1 MGKSIDS
8 EISKLENE
16 VLMEKFK
23 TELNNAKLIRDL
35 RGSLGVE
42 IKKNPRKIKLKKLSF
57 LDKLMITLR
66 NMFTKF

>member
-1 MGKSIDS
+1 MGKAIDS

-42 IKKNPRKIKLKKLSF
+42 IKKNPRKIKLKKISF

>member
-1 MGKSIDS
+1 MGKAIES

-42 IKKNPRKIKLKKLSF
+42 IKKNPRKIKLKKISF
-57 LDKLMITLR
+57 LDKLMVTLR